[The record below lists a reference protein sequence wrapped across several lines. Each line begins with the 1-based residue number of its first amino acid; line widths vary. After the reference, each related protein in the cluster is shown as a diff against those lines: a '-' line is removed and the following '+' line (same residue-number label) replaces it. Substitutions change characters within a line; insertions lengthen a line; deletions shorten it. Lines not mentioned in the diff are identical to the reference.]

1 VHFPVVLDIGP
12 VAIPAHALFE
22 IAAYAI
28 AFRAYLALKRRAGDV
43 VDGTARWTTIA
54 AAAVGAAA
62 GSKIV
67 FWLDDPAASWLHR
80 ADPEWL
86 LSGKS
91 IVGAILGGWIAVEC
105 VKAMTGVTRRTGDLF
120 AAPLLVGIAV
130 GRVGCFLAGLS
141 DHTFGVPTS
150 LPWGVDFGD
159 GVARHPT
166 QLYESAVALAAAI
179 PVAAWTLRPHREGV
193 IFRGVVAGY
202 LAWRIGIDFL
212 KPRVPALG
220 LSGIQWACVAGIVAV
235 AATWR
240 ARETRAA
247 ATTPEIARG

>member
-12 VAIPAHALFE
+12 VAIPAHAVFE

-28 AFRAYLALKRRAGDV
+28 AFRTYLALRRRAGDV

-105 VKAMTGVTRRTGDLF
+105 VKAMTGVTRRTG
-120 AAPLLVGIAV
+120 
-130 GRVGCFLAGLS
+130 
-141 DHTFGVPTS
+141 
-150 LPWGVDFGD
+150 
-159 GVARHPT
+159 
-166 QLYESAVALAAAI
+166 
-179 PVAAWTLRPHREGV
+179 
-193 IFRGVVAGY
+193 Y

-235 AATWR
+235 AATWTHR
-240 ARETRAA
+240 SWHGMN
-247 ATTPEIARG
+247 PEDGMKTAVLTFE